1 MKSFSKISLIKYNPD
16 IDYDSQ
22 TIGLDLQFS
31 EEVNGQDGRFEFA
44 REGKSKLK
52 NFFCHNDLLHQFH
65 LLRAH
70 LALVCEMENKSVKV
84 NLDEPEVLAPG
95 IFATGLVITGTGDG
109 EGMVIVGFKVLR
121 GGAKLNLV
129 TPNINLEE
137 YEYGSELLELQA
149 DIEREAHKAYDGKR
163 KIVQGSL
170 FDDGEGEFYG
180 DGGADDETEEPA
192 DPKQIIA
199 KMKGDMKKSGLKM
212 TISGG
217 GKTAEI

>member
-1 MKSFSKISLIKYNPD
+1 MKSFSKVSLIKYNPE
-16 IDYDSQ
+16 IDYDNQ

-52 NFFCHNDLLHQFH
+52 NFFCHNDLLHKFH

-70 LALVCEMENKSVKV
+70 LALVCEMENKAVKV
-84 NLDEPEVLAPG
+84 NLDEPHVLAPG
-95 IFATGLVITGTGDG
+95 IFATGLVITGSGDG
-109 EGMVIVGFKVLR
+109 EGMVITGFKVLR

-137 YEYGSELLELQA
+137 YDYGSELLELQA
-149 DIEREAHKAYDGKR
+149 DIEMEARRAYDGKR

-170 FDDGEGEFYG
+170 FDDNDGDFYG
-180 DGGADDETEEPA
+180 DGGADDETVEPA
-192 DPKQIIA
+192 DPAAVRA
-199 KMKGDMKKSGLKM
+199 KSR
-212 TISGG
+212 
-217 GKTAEI
+217 